1 MENEYVDDGELLL
14 TLEDEESNPKNGNNL
29 NDERQIPAP
38 QSAEEPNTASEP
50 QRQEQSSEFDLITEA
65 LKARGIA
72 DPNNI
77 KFETELGIEN
87 RKFEDLSNEEKL
99 EILNLSPNDLDL
111 GAEEITAVNFLREH
125 NISFKDAV
133 EYFKH
138 QGVQEYLNSN
148 TSYEV
153 DSLEDDDI
161 YRMELQ
167 NNFEDFTEEEIEMEL
182 NAAKANPDLYKKK
195 VDKLRE
201 YYKEQELKEKEASE
215 SAQTEEL
222 QRAKEKFIE
231 EFQTYGKQLTSI
243 GGIDLEEEDYTTTY
257 EYAFKPTLNGASQ
270 LANDINDPK
279 KLYKLAFFMA
289 HGDELISHLHTVYRE
304 ELNKLEKEYL
314 KVLPKN
320 QQTQQKSS
328 KVVTKPSKPS
338 SWDDDMKNLWSLKE

>member
-182 NAAKANPDLYKKK
+182 SAAKANPDLYKKK

-222 QRAKEKFIE
+222 QQA
-231 EFQTYGKQLTSI
+231 
-243 GGIDLEEEDYTTTY
+243 
-257 EYAFKPTLNGASQ
+257 
-270 LANDINDPK
+270 
-279 KLYKLAFFMA
+279 
-289 HGDELISHLHTVYRE
+289 
-304 ELNKLEKEYL
+304 
-314 KVLPKN
+314 
-320 QQTQQKSS
+320 
-328 KVVTKPSKPS
+328 
-338 SWDDDMKNLWSLKE
+338 

>member
-1 MENEYVDDGELLL
+1 ML
-14 TLEDEESNPKNGNNL
+14 
-29 NDERQIPAP
+29 
-38 QSAEEPNTASEP
+38 
-50 QRQEQSSEFDLITEA
+50 
-65 LKARGIA
+65 
-72 DPNNI
+72 
-77 KFETELGIEN
+77 
-87 RKFEDLSNEEKL
+87 
-99 EILNLSPNDLDL
+99 
-111 GAEEITAVNFLREH
+111 
-125 NISFKDAV
+125 
-133 EYFKH
+133 
-138 QGVQEYLNSN
+138 EYLICNS
-148 TSYEV
+148 SYEV

-182 NAAKANPDLYKKK
+182 SAAKANPDLYKKK

-222 QRAKEKFIE
+222 QQAKEKFIE

-243 GGIDLEEEDYTTTY
+243 GGIDIEEEDNNTTY

-328 KVVTKPSKPS
+328 KVVTKPSNS
-338 SWDDDMKNLWSLKE
+338 TSWDDDMKNLWSLKEQIII